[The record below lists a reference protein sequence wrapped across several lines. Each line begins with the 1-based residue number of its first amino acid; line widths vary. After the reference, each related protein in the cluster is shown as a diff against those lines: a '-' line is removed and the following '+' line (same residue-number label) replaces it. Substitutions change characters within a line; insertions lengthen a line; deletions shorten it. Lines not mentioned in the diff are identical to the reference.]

1 MRRMLRVIESLGEYT
16 EDAKKRQ
23 IFELGEMYIN
33 ENSVTFSV
41 ESSHRDLFE
50 NAVKVINGIKFASK
64 RMEEEMSKFLPKIV
78 KTFEIEDR
86 LVMVLEKS
94 PDLILLRDVSEYFK
108 SKIDP
113 KHVAWILS
121 SLHNLVCYF
130 GYSKFSHNDISM
142 DTYFIS
148 PEFHNGSLLGGWWYS
163 TELGKK
169 MLAVPSRTY
178 NLFPEDVKAKKG
190 GDIKVD
196 LDLIRAVG
204 RELLGDPVGTKLSE
218 MKAAPEPM
226 ISWLRLVT
234 TGRPVDDYK
243 IWKDVVIPASFG
255 GRFFTRMD
263 ALFKAEVLKPSDVYA
278 EVKCGK

>member
-1 MRRMLRVIESLGEYT
+1 MMRRMLRVIESLGEYT

-33 ENSVTFSV
+33 SHNVTFSI
-41 ESSHRDLFE
+41 ENTHRDLFD
-50 NAVKVINGIKFASK
+50 NAVRTINGFKFASK
-64 RMEEEMSKFLPKIV
+64 RMGDQMVRFLPKIV
-78 KTFEIEDR
+78 KTFEVEDR

-94 PDLILLRDVSEYFK
+94 PDLILLRNVSDYFK
-108 SKIDP
+108 GKMDP

-130 GYSKFSHNDISM
+130 GYEKLSHNDISM

-148 PEFHNGSLLGGWWYS
+148 PEFHNGVLLGGWWYA

-169 MLAVPSRTY
+169 MLAVPSRTF
-178 NLFPEDVKAKKG
+178 NLLPEDVKAKKG
-190 GDIKVD
+190 GDVKVD

-204 RELLGDPVGTKLSE
+204 RELLGDPTGTKLSE

-226 ISWLRLVT
+226 VNWLRLVT
-234 TGRPVDDYK
+234 TGRPVDDYR
-243 IWKDVVIPASFG
+243 IWKNEVIPESFG
-255 GRFFTRMD
+255 GHFFTPMR
-263 ALFKAEVLKPSDVYA
+263 ALFKSEILKSSDVYE
-278 EVKCGK
+278 EVK